1 MELYRPDQ
9 LCPAL
14 GESAD
19 LEIRDWKKILL
30 DFSNSI
36 KVKMY
41 ASQCSGKST
50 FDNIMQFLWNYLLD
64 HLISVSI
71 SIQDNFAL
79 AGFV

>member
-30 DFSNSI
+30 DFSNFI

-41 ASQCSGKST
+41 A
-50 FDNIMQFLWNYLLD
+50 
-64 HLISVSI
+64 
-71 SIQDNFAL
+71 
-79 AGFV
+79 